1 MSGQVPSMSPL
12 GAQSHLIPPPIP
24 GTSTTPPGNLVQEW
38 PDLGLTLI
46 CDFISP
52 AEEQEMISSFHAISP
67 LNPADTKR
75 RISQHF
81 GHHFDYTTFGIDES
95 KHSPV
100 PSYITNF
107 LDRLP
112 VDTEGK
118 EMGRKPDQFTVQY
131 YPPGAGIPP
140 HVDTHSMFG
149 EALYSLS
156 FGSGV
161 PMIFRMSGENEARK
175 LRLPK
180 RSLQESSQ
188 AGLDASADGKAA
200 DEKSEK
206 AEGVVA
212 HPAWEL
218 MLPAR
223 SLLVMRGA
231 SRYGYTHGIRPRKTD
246 VVDGVT
252 VRREGRYSITMRSVR
267 RGEEIGCDCP
277 FPGVCDARV
286 RKEQE
291 AAAIVENTEM
301 AGTECHMNSP

>member
-1 MSGQVPSMSPL
+1 MSQAPCPPGIQPN
-12 GAQSHLIPPPIP
+12 LIPPPTPIIT
-24 GTSTTPPGNLVQEW
+24 TSPSGNTLYEW
-38 PDLGLTLI
+38 PQIGLTLI
-46 CDFISP
+46 HDFISP
-52 AEEQEMISSFHAISP
+52 DEEQEMISAFHAISP
-67 LNPADTKR
+67 IDPADTKR

-118 EMGRKPDQFTVQY
+118 EKGRKPDQFTVQY

-161 PMIFRMSGENEARK
+161 PMIFRMSGDNEARK

-180 RSLQESSQ
+180 RSLQEALGAAVNGNAAEETGDK
-188 AGLDASADGKAA
+188 AG
-200 DEKSEK
+200 
-206 AEGVVA
+206 GVVV

-246 VVDGVT
+246 VVDGMT
-252 VRREGRYSITMRSVR
+252 VKREGRYSITMRSVR
-267 RGEEIGCDCP
+267 RGEEIDCDCP

-286 RKEQE
+286 RQEQE
-291 AAAIVENTEM
+291 AAERAE
-301 AGTECHMNSP
+301 AQ

>member
-1 MSGQVPSMSPL
+1 MNGQVP
-12 GAQSHLIPPPIP
+12 GAQPHLIPPPVP
-24 GTSTTPPGNLVQEW
+24 VTTTTSSGNLLQEW
-38 PDLGLTLI
+38 PKIGLTLI
-46 CDFISP
+46 HEFISP
-52 AEEQEMISSFHAISP
+52 AEEQEMITAFHAISP
-67 LNPADTKR
+67 LNSADAKK

-100 PSYITNF
+100 PSYIMNF

-118 EMGRKPDQFTVQY
+118 ERGRKPDQFTVQY

-180 RSLQESSQ
+180 RSLQEPV
-188 AGLDASADGKAA
+188 GADGKPVE
-200 DEKSEK
+200 EKGNK
-206 AEGVVA
+206 VDGVAV

-246 VVDGVT
+246 VVDGTT
-252 VRREGRYSITMRSVR
+252 VRRDGRYSITMRSIR
-267 RGEEIGCDCP
+267 RGKEIGCDCL

-286 RKEQE
+286 RQEQE
-291 AAAIVENTEM
+291 ARERLRQCERVETQ
-301 AGTECHMNSP
+301 

>member
-1 MSGQVPSMSPL
+1 MISQAPSPSGTQPYP
-12 GAQSHLIPPPIP
+12 IPPPTPVITAS
-24 GTSTTPPGNLVQEW
+24 TSGNIRHEW
-38 PDLGLTLI
+38 PAIGLTLVHE
-46 CDFISP
+46 FISP
-52 AEEQEMISSFHAISP
+52 AEEQEMISAFHAIS
-67 LNPADTKR
+67 LLSPADSKR

-100 PSYITNF
+100 PAYITNF

-112 VDTEGK
+112 VDTDGK
-118 EMGRKPDQFTVQY
+118 EAGRKPDQFTVQY

-180 RSLQESSQ
+180 RSLQESSD
-188 AGLDASADGKAA
+188 GNVNGKVGGEILD
-200 DEKSEK
+200 K
-206 AEGVVA
+206 AEGVVV

-246 VVDGVT
+246 TMDGVT
-252 VRREGRYSITMRSVR
+252 VKREGRYSITMRSVR
-267 RGEEIGCDCP
+267 RDEEIGCDCL

-286 RKEQE
+286 RQEQE
-291 AAAIVENTEM
+291 AALR
-301 AGTECHMNSP
+301 AGGIKKAEAQ

>member
-1 MSGQVPSMSPL
+1 MSGQAPSPP
-12 GAQSHLIPPPIP
+12 GAQPHLTTPPIP
-24 GTSTTPPGNLVQEW
+24 ITTATPSENLLQEW
-38 PDLGLTLI
+38 PEIGLTLVHE
-46 CDFISP
+46 FISP
-52 AEEQEMISSFHAISP
+52 AEEQEMISAFHAISP
-67 LNPADTKR
+67 PNPADTRR

-81 GHHFDYTTFGIDES
+81 GQHFDYTTFGIDES
-95 KHSPV
+95 KHSPA

-118 EMGRKPDQFTVQY
+118 EKGRKPDQFTVQY

-180 RSLQESSQ
+180 RSLQESS
-188 AGLDASADGKAA
+188 DVSVNGKAV
-200 DEKSEK
+200 EEK
-206 AEGVVA
+206 ADKGEGVVV

-246 VVDGVT
+246 VVDGVM
-252 VRREGRYSITMRSVR
+252 VRREERYSITMRSVR

-286 RKEQE
+286 RQEQE
-291 AAAIVENTEM
+291 AAEEASKRERAETQCETK
-301 AGTECHMNSP
+301 GG